1 MAQDLINYNGLVENA
16 LRGVVSTVLQKAAE
30 DGLPG
35 NHHFYIG
42 FRTGAP
48 DVDIPDY
55 LKDRYPDEMTI
66 VVQHQFWGLDITD
79 EWFEIT
85 LSFNKRQE
93 RLHIPFAA
101 ITSFFDPSVQFGL
114 QFQAQAGE
122 QTLSAPGSAD
132 ELAMGSRPPED
143 LPISVEAPAEPTE
156 AHGKGDQAADNVV
169 TLDKFR
175 NK

>member
-1 MAQDLINYNGLVENA
+1 MAQDLMNYNGLVENA
-16 LRGVVSTVLQKAAE
+16 LRGVVRTALTQAAE

-42 FRTGAP
+42 FRTGAD

-66 VVQHQFWGLDITD
+66 VVQHQFWGLDITG

-114 QFQAQAGE
+114 QFQAQAGDDDAE
-122 QTLSAPGSAD
+122 GD
-132 ELAMGSRPPED
+132 N
-143 LPISVEAPAEPTE
+143 APAEPVN
-156 AHGKGDQAADNVV
+156 ALPVAADDQTDDEPPMAENDQGVDNVV
-169 TLDKFR
+169 TLDQFR

>member
-1 MAQDLINYNGLVENA
+1 MAQDLMNYNGLVENA
-16 LRGVVSTVLQKAAE
+16 LRGVVRTALTQAAE

-42 FRTGAP
+42 FRTGAD

-66 VVQHQFWGLDITD
+66 VVQHQFWGLDITG

-114 QFQAQAGE
+114 QFQAQTVEGDVAGDD
-122 QTLSAPGSAD
+122 TT
-132 ELAMGSRPPED
+132 
-143 LPISVEAPAEPTE
+143 AEPVSALPVAAE
-156 AHGKGDQAADNVV
+156 DQTDNEPPTAENDQGVDNVV
-169 TLDKFR
+169 TLDQFR